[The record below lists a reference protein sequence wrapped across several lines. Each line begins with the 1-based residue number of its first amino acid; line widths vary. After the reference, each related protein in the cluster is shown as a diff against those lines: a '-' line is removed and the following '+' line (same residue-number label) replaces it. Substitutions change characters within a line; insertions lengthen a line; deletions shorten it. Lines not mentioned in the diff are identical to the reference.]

1 MTAINEL
8 KKLGLICWPTLLV
21 GQQKG
26 WVSKS
31 DIADYAMSLLADENC
46 ENEDIAVLASANTLN
61 DSEVNGLL
69 QRMSREVSS
78 DAGVLD
84 KWRLAILMAL
94 NNSDLSEV
102 EKINRLQ
109 ELYAEF
115 DYPED
120 MKSCSIYSQDAV
132 DPLSAM
138 REVIDSLKQQL
149 DHY

>member
-8 KKLGLICWPTLLV
+8 KELGLICWSTLLV

-31 DIADYAMSLLADENC
+31 DIADYAVSLLADENC
-46 ENEDIAVLASANTLN
+46 ENEDITVLASANTLD
-61 DSEVNGLL
+61 DSEVKDLL
-69 QRMSREVSS
+69 QRMSRSVYS
-78 DAGVLD
+78 DTEVLD
-84 KWRLAILMAL
+84 KWRLAILIAL
-94 NNSDLSEV
+94 NNSELSED
-102 EKINRLQ
+102 EKVDRLQ

-120 MKSCSIYSQDAV
+120 MNSCSIYSQDTV

-138 REVIDSLKQQL
+138 REVIGSLKQQL
-149 DHY
+149 GNL

>member
-8 KKLGLICWPTLLV
+8 KELGLICWPTLFV

-26 WVSKS
+26 WVSKF
-31 DIADYAMSLLADENC
+31 DIADYAVSLLADKSC
-46 ENEDIAVLASANTLN
+46 ENEDVSVLAGANTLE
-61 DSEVNGLL
+61 DSEVKELV
-69 QRMSREVSS
+69 QRMVQPVHS
-78 DAGVLD
+78 DTQVLD
-84 KWRLAILMAL
+84 KWRLAILIGL
-94 NNSDLSEV
+94 NNSELSED

-120 MKSCSIYSQDAV
+120 MNSCSIYSQDAV

-138 REVIDSLKQQL
+138 REVIGSLKQYL
-149 DHY
+149 L